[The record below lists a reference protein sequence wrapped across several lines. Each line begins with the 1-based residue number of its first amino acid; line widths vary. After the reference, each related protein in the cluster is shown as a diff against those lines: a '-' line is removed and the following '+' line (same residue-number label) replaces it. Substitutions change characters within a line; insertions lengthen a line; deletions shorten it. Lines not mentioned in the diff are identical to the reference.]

1 MNRRIFPS
9 FFSAELREDLYE
21 RVFRSDDL
29 RVSRYFRISSTRLHS
44 KFVRLELYYIFA
56 TIPQKRHY
64 THFSRRF
71 VDISI
76 DRIAANIYIVS
87 KPSRSEQS
95 HKFTEN
101 GKFSTRVRV
110 CARVLKIKIEKKE
123 KKKTPLN
130 FSIRDSVK
138 NWRWKNFLFF
148 RSKIDRFQEHS
159 MEIHQ
164 KKFFTQ
170 WQLSLV

>member
-29 RVSRYFRISSTRLHS
+29 RVSRYFRISSRLHS

-56 TIPQKRHY
+56 TQKRHY

-71 VDISI
+71 ADISI

-123 KKKTPLN
+123 KKK
-130 FSIRDSVK
+130 K
-138 NWRWKNFLFF
+138 
-148 RSKIDRFQEHS
+148 H
-159 MEIHQ
+159 H
-164 KKFFTQ
+164 
-170 WQLSLV
+170 

>member
-9 FFSAELREDLYE
+9 FFSPELREDLYE

-29 RVSRYFRISSTRLHS
+29 RVSRYFRISSRLHS

-56 TIPQKRHY
+56 TQKRHY

-138 NWRWKNFLFF
+138 N
-148 RSKIDRFQEHS
+148 
-159 MEIHQ
+159 
-164 KKFFTQ
+164 
-170 WQLSLV
+170 